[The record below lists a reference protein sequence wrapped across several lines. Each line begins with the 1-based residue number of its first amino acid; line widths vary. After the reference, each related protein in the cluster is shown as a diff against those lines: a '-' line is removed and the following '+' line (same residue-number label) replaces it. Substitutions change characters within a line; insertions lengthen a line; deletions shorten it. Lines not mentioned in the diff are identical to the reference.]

1 VAEVALALLLLV
13 GAGLMTR
20 SFQAQL
26 AVDPGYDYDDLYGFQ
41 VFLPSESYAD
51 EEIRSAVDD
60 LLGRLEARSEVAEA
74 TVMSDIPL
82 RSGFSATYLWRADA
96 VDDDDRIR
104 FYFHRVGPDWFGTMG
119 TPILRGRGIEAADA
133 DSDVDVA
140 VVSEALADRFY
151 PDENPVGQT
160 IFLGRREYG
169 GHTIVGVAA
178 DVRYRDL
185 TTDIRGGFDDPDV
198 YLPWERN
205 LTRAVGIVLRP
216 RSGDPARL
224 EPVAREAVA
233 AFDAQ
238 LALTGTG
245 PLSDDLRSQTA
256 QARFGSILLAGFS
269 VLAVVL
275 SAVGLYGV
283 LAFTVVRRS
292 REIAVRMA
300 VGADAPQVRRRVVWQ
315 GLRLAGLGVA
325 LGLGAAWATS
335 RALEAFL
342 FEVSALDAATYAA
355 VAALMMLVAGVST
368 WIPAV
373 RATRVQ
379 PRQALTI
386 E

>member
-1 VAEVALALLLLV
+1 
-13 GAGLMTR
+13 
-20 SFQAQL
+20 
-26 AVDPGYDYDDLYGFQ
+26 
-41 VFLPSESYAD
+41 
-51 EEIRSAVDD
+51 
-60 LLGRLEARSEVAEA
+60 
-74 TVMSDIPL
+74 
-82 RSGFSATYLWRADA
+82 
-96 VDDDDRIR
+96 
-104 FYFHRVGPDWFGTMG
+104 
-119 TPILRGRGIEAADA
+119 
-133 DSDVDVA
+133 
-140 VVSEALADRFY
+140 
-151 PDENPVGQT
+151 
-160 IFLGRREYG
+160 
-169 GHTIVGVAA
+169 
-178 DVRYRDL
+178 
-185 TTDIRGGFDDPDV
+185 
-198 YLPWERN
+198 
-205 LTRAVGIVLRP
+205 
-216 RSGDPARL
+216 
-224 EPVAREAVA
+224 VA